1 MNNNDDLV
9 NDILKELKTS
19 TPGGEDMPPEG
30 EAPEAAAYTPEDA
43 AFIPEEAFPEA
54 APEGEN
60 VPDEPY
66 PADNGA
72 MRQTAEAPVRTA
84 PARRRK
90 KKKKKKQRNRLPGV
104 LILTTLIIAVSI
116 VLSLVIITC
125 GKDVLGI
132 GKDDTPHA
140 VTVQDGATIDDIAYM
155 LEEKGIIRYPKIFIL
170 FSKLRKA
177 DSSYIPGQYY
187 LRGNMAY
194 ETIIQKLTSKE
205 SENKVSVEV
214 TFPEGITL
222 DEIAAKLEENKVC
235 KAEDFL
241 FTFNSGNF
249 GCKFEDELKGTD
261 NSLKFRRME
270 GYAFPDTYM
279 FYEDMDIDEV
289 CMKIYYNFD
298 SKMTNEH
305 YAKMKQRGL
314 TLDQLITFAS
324 IVQKESGNPE
334 SMNIIAS
341 VFWNRLKDPGEFA
354 GKLQSDPTTNYAKFT
369 IKPNLV
375 ISNKAMLDAYDTYV
389 GEGLPPGAI
398 CNPGIQAID
407 AVLDAIDT
415 DYRYFAA
422 NIYTGVT
429 EYSVT
434 YEEHLA
440 KVERIHEEEA
450 QYLAEHPEE
459 QEGN

>member
-9 NDILKELKTS
+9 NDILKELESS
-19 TPGGEDMPPEG
+19 TPGAEEIPPEG
-30 EAPEAAAYTPEDA
+30 EAPEETAY
-43 AFIPEEAFPEA
+43 IPEEPVPEMSTDGA
-54 APEGEN
+54 PAPEGE
-60 VPDEPY
+60 Y
-66 PADNGA
+66 PADENA
-72 MRQTAEAPVRTA
+72 MWQAADAPVRTA
-84 PARRRK
+84 PERRRK

-104 LILTTLIIAVSI
+104 LILTTLIVAVSI
-116 VLSLVIITC
+116 VLSLAIITC

-140 VTVQDGATIDDIAYM
+140 VTVQPNATVDDIAYM
-155 LEEKGIIRYPKIFIL
+155 LKDEGIIRYPKIFIM

-177 DSSYIPGQYY
+177 DSAYIPGQHY

-205 SENKVSVEV
+205 SENRVSVEV

-235 KAEDFL
+235 NAEDFL

-249 GCKFEDELKGTD
+249 GCKFEEELKGTD

-279 FYEDMDIDEV
+279 FYEDMDIEEV

-298 SKMTNEH
+298 AKMTNER

-314 TLDQLITFAS
+314 SLDQLITFAS

-341 VFWNRLKDPGEFA
+341 IFWNRLKDPAEFA
-354 GKLQSDPTTNYAKFT
+354 GKLQSDPTSNYAKYT
-369 IKPNLV
+369 IKPNLA
-375 ISNKAMLDAYDTYV
+375 ISNKAMLDAYDTYI

-440 KVERIHEEEA
+440 TVERIHEEEA

-459 QEGN
+459 QEGGNE